1 MIYFFKRKKYLV
13 LTGCLLLSFVMGSI
27 HAFSMLLDPIES
39 KYDVPRT
46 FSSFTYS
53 ISLISITTA
62 VYFGNYIYKIINPTR
77 IILLVVVLSTLGTLM
92 SAYLDSIFFVWI
104 GFGLFFGFAN
114 GIGYGYSLQYSA
126 IAIPDF
132 KALMMGLVTASYG
145 LGATIAPIFYK
156 ITILIGGFV
165 HTMISLTIVLLIT
178 NFVVLLLFRFANIK
192 FNVENEIEPQ
202 ENNFSTSKN
211 LLWLIYGFS
220 IASGL
225 MCFGHAAGIAKIYF
239 ISPDYVFIIPILMGF
254 LNMSGGILFSSIIKK
269 YSYKKIILFLSYMTS
284 ISLFILYMIPSKIS
298 VLMCLLLVSISYG
311 GIISIFPSMINKIFG
326 TALGIKIYGFVF
338 TAWGLFGLLM
348 PLLAGLTFDIFES
361 YSYIVLFSSIL
372 SIFPV
377 IIIRLKYKILL
388 I

>member
-1 MIYFFKRKKYLV
+1 
-13 LTGCLLLSFVMGSI
+13 MGSI

-53 ISLISITTA
+53 ISLISITSA
-62 VYFGNYIYKIINPTR
+62 VYFGNYIYKKNNPTR
-77 IILLVVVLSTLGTLM
+77 IILLVVTLSTLGTLM

-104 GFGLFFGFAN
+104 GFGLFFGVAN

-156 ITILIGGFV
+156 ITILLGGFV
-165 HTMISLTIVLLIT
+165 HTMVSLTIVLLVT
-178 NFVVLLLFRFANIK
+178 NFVVLLLFKYANIK
-192 FNVENEIEPQ
+192 FNLENEIEPQ

-239 ISPDYVFIIPILMGF
+239 ISPDYIFIIPILMGF

-269 YSYKKIILFLSYMTS
+269 CSYQKIILILSFLTS
-284 ISLFILYMIPSKIS
+284 SSLFILYMTPSKIS
-298 VLMCLLLVSISYG
+298 VLICLFLVSISYG

-348 PLLAGLTFDIFES
+348 PLLAGWTFDIFGS

-372 SIFPV
+372 SILPV

>member
-1 MIYFFKRKKYLV
+1 
-13 LTGCLLLSFVMGSI
+13 MGSI

-39 KYDVPRT
+39 KFNVSRT
-46 FSSFTYS
+46 FASFTYS
-53 ISLISITTA
+53 LSLISITSA
-62 VYFGNYIYKIINPTR
+62 VYFGNYIYKKNNPTR
-77 IILLVVVLSTLGTLM
+77 IILLVVTLSTLGTLM

-104 GFGLFFGFAN
+104 GFGLFFGVAN

-156 ITILIGGFV
+156 ITILLGGFV

-269 YSYKKIILFLSYMTS
+269 YSYKKIILILSFLTS
-284 ISLFILYMIPSKIS
+284 SSLFILYMSPSKIS
-298 VLMCLLLVSISYG
+298 VLICLFLVSISYG

-348 PLLAGLTFDIFES
+348 PLLAGWTFDIFGS

-372 SIFPV
+372 SILPV